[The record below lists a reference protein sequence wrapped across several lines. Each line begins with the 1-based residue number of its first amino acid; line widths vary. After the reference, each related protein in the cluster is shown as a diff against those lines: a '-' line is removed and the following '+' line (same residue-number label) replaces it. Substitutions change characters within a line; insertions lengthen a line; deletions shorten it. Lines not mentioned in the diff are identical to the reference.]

1 MFALS
6 CLFSFTLCTKLYT
19 YCILWYSICQKF
31 ITLNN
36 KLAFYKL
43 MDLLSITEI
52 TDMVE
57 GEDYIFKIVIIG
69 DSGVGKSNILSR
81 FIHNEFTQES
91 KATVGV
97 ELQSKVYL
105 INGKKIKVQLWD
117 TAGQERYKSI
127 TAAYFKGAKGAM
139 IVYDITNPAS
149 FDSVDRWH
157 QSVKEFGD
165 PDVSMIQIGNK
176 NDLKQNRKVEVEKAT
191 EKAKTLGKYMYI

>member
-1 MFALS
+1 
-6 CLFSFTLCTKLYT
+6 
-19 YCILWYSICQKF
+19 
-31 ITLNN
+31 
-36 KLAFYKL
+36 

-52 TDMVE
+52 TDMVD

-91 KATVGV
+91 KATIGV

-139 IVYDITNPAS
+139 IVYDITNQAS

-165 PDVSMIQIGNK
+165 NDVSMIQIGNK

-191 EKAKTLGKYMYI
+191 EKAKTLGNN